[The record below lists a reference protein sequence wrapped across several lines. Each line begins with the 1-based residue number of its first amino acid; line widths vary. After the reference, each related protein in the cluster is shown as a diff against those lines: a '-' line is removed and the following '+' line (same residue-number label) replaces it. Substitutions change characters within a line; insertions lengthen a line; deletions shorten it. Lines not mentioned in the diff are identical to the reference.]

1 MVTITNLSKNFDQ
14 RMLLDKVSISIYRNE
29 KIGLTGP
36 NGTGKTTLFSIIL
49 GQMEPSGGSVQIQR
63 NTNIGYLPQESHF
76 DSQRTVIE
84 ELTAGDDRIIA
95 LKKEKAQL
103 EEANKADAPRY
114 GDILHELE
122 QLGLYG

>member
-49 GQMEPSGGSVQIQR
+49 GQLEPSAGIVQVQK
-63 NTNIGYLPQESHF
+63 NLNIGYLPQEAHF
-76 DSQRTVIE
+76 DSKRTVIDE
-84 ELTAGDDRIIA
+84 VAGGDDRMVA
-95 LKKEKAQL
+95 LKKEK
-103 EEANKADAPRY
+103 
-114 GDILHELE
+114 
-122 QLGLYG
+122 